1 MTENVIKIEA
11 ITEISVQESIEN
23 STAVAANIISSI
35 ENNSL
40 DLT

>member
-1 MTENVIKIEA
+1 MSDIFIEIDT
-11 ITEISVQESIEN
+11 ITEMSVQQTIEN

-35 ENNSL
+35 EDLSD